1 VVASPSI
8 RLKPS
13 HKAVGWSR
21 AINSQC
27 AHRRQDRGT
36 IEPKLARPCVSAAS
50 PAPLAG
56 ARTAF
61 AVIESLARR
70 HLDPFCVA
78 VAGFHPPIV
87 RSLPC
92 TTCDPCGV
100 FGRTSAVSMAATFGH
115 FPCCG
120 GGPRRPRRRCGDP
133 VRCCRLHRP
142 ALSVP
147 RCEKSR
153 VSALA
158 EVRRL
163 RCSIES
169 SALRIEN

>member
-92 TTCDPCGV
+92 TTCDPPAFSG
-100 FGRTSAVSMAATFGH
+100 AQ
-115 FPCCG
+115 
-120 GGPRRPRRRCGDP
+120 
-133 VRCCRLHRP
+133 VRCRWPQRSGTSHAVAAAR
-142 ALSVP
+142 AARVAAAAILSGAAGSTDP
-147 RCEKSR
+147 RCRYRGVKN
-153 VSALA
+153 LA
-158 EVRRL
+158 YLPLLRSDGCDAASNRL
-163 RCSIES
+163 R
-169 SALRIEN
+169 